1 MILNIATTEYSNTSY
16 IDIDTVFKL
25 IASSISSLSE
35 YLIETTWKIQKA
47 ATSAIK
53 LIISHGL
60 AKIKFQKM

>member
-1 MILNIATTEYSNTSY
+1 M
-16 IDIDTVFKL
+16 DIDTVFKL
-25 IASSISSLSE
+25 IASTISSLSE

-60 AKIKFQKM
+60 AKIKFAKM